1 MRILLVQ
8 PKSSGFMGQISK
20 SGKAG
25 FARVTLTTLAA
36 LTADEHEVRIHDA
49 RLSEPDY
56 DEDWDLVGFTGMSCE
71 IPHVYRMADSFRRR
85 GKTVVIGGYHASA
98 LPEEALQHA
107 DFVVVGEA
115 EGLWPQVLKEIANG
129 GAKQKIYKNDG
140 AIEMCNM
147 AIPRRD
153 LLDQKMYSVPST
165 IQATRGCPFNCEFC
179 TVTKFFGRSYRM
191 RPVAEVVDEIKSRPD
206 RFWMFLDD
214 NLVADPVYTKS
225 LFKSLIPLG
234 ITWGAQT
241 SFTFTNDPELMDL
254 YAAAGGCYAFIGF
267 ESITADTLKSMRKGF
282 NKPENYAEGVLKLHR
297 RGITIMGSFIFGLD
311 GDDLSVF
318 KRTVDF
324 VNAAK
329 IDIPLYNILTP
340 FPGTSFY
347 QRMEDEGRIVDRDW
361 ANYDVCHSVIQPK
374 NMTSEELYNGYV
386 WAVRE
391 TYKLP
396 NILRRVVRFKP
407 GWKWRL
413 AASYSYM
420 RKAYKL
426 CPPPIHPEKYA
437 NAPTI
442 SLSEEPK
449 AS

>member
-1 MRILLVQ
+1 MKILLVQ

-36 LTADEHEVRIHDA
+36 LNLDENEVHIHDA
-49 RLSEPDY
+49 RLREPDY
-56 DEDWDLVGFTGMSCE
+56 NEDWDLVGFTGMTCE
-71 IPHVYRMADSFRRR
+71 IPHVYRMADSFRKK

-115 EGLWPQVLKEIANG
+115 EGLWSQILKEVDNG
-129 GAKQKIYKNDG
+129 GPKQKIYKNSKPVK
-140 AIEMCNM
+140 MCNM

-153 LLDQKMYSVPST
+153 LLDLEMYSVPST

-179 TVTKFFGRSYRM
+179 TVTKFFGRSYRT
-191 RPVAEVVDEIKSRPD
+191 RPVDEVIDEIKSRPD
-206 RFWMFLDD
+206 KLWMFLDD
-214 NLVADPVYTKS
+214 NLVGDPAYAKS
-225 LFKSLIPLG
+225 LLKALIPLNL
-234 ITWGAQT
+234 TWGAQT
-241 SFTFTNDPELMDL
+241 SFTITTDPELMDL
-254 YAAAGGCYAFIGF
+254 YQAAGGRYAFIGF
-267 ESITADTLKSMRKGF
+267 ESITADTLNSIRKRF
-282 NKPENYAEGVLKLHR
+282 NKPDKYAEGVKELHR

-311 GDDLSVF
+311 GDDMNVF

-340 FPGTSFY
+340 FPGTQLY
-347 QRMEDEGRIVDRDW
+347 QRMEDEGRIIDRDW
-361 ANYDVCHSVIQPK
+361 ANYDVCHAVIQPK
-374 NMTSEELYNGYV
+374 NMTPEELLNGYF

-391 TYKLP
+391 TYRLP
-396 NILRRVVRFKP
+396 NILHRIVRFQK

-420 RKAYKL
+420 RKAYKF
-426 CPPPIHPEKYA
+426 CSPA
-437 NAPTI
+437 NNGLTPN
-442 SLSEEPK
+442 S
-449 AS
+449 

>member
-1 MRILLVQ
+1 MKILLVQ

-36 LTADEHEVRIHDA
+36 LTPDGNDVRIHDA

-56 DEDWDLVGFTGMSCE
+56 DEDWDLVGFTGMTCE
-71 IPHVYRMADSFRRR
+71 IPHVYRMADSFRKK
-85 GKTVVIGGYHASA
+85 GKTVVIGGYHATA

-115 EGLWPQVLKEIANG
+115 EGLWPQILKEMGNG
-129 GAKQKIYKNDG
+129 GPKQRIYENREP
-140 AIEMCNM
+140 IEMCNM
-147 AIPRRD
+147 AIPRRN
-153 LLDQKMYSVPST
+153 LLDLAMYSVPYT
-165 IQATRGCPFNCEFC
+165 IQASRGCPFNCEFC
-179 TVTKFFGRSYRM
+179 TVTKFFGRSYRT

-206 RFWMFLDD
+206 QLWMFLDD
-214 NLVADPVYTKS
+214 NLVGDPTYAKS
-225 LFKSLIPLG
+225 LFKALIPLN

-241 SFTFTNDPELMDL
+241 SFTITKDPELMDL
-254 YAAAGGCYAFIGF
+254 YKEAGGCYAFIGF
-267 ESITADTLKSMRKGF
+267 ESISADTLNSVRKSF
-282 NKPENYAEGVLKLHR
+282 NKPDKYAEGVKELHR

-311 GDDLSVF
+311 GDDVSVF

-340 FPGTSFY
+340 FPGTVL
-347 QRMEDEGRIVDRDW
+347 QQKMEDEGRIIDRDW
-361 ANYDVCHSVIQPK
+361 GNYDVCHTVIQPK
-374 NMTSEELYNGYV
+374 NMTPEELLNGYF

-391 TYKLP
+391 TYKLR
-396 NILRRVVRFKP
+396 NILYRIVRFHK

-420 RKAYKL
+420 RKAYKF
-426 CPPPIHPEKYA
+426 CPP
-437 NAPTI
+437 
-442 SLSEEPK
+442 
-449 AS
+449 ASDPAKKPSP

>member
-1 MRILLVQ
+1 MKILLVQ
-8 PKSSGFMGQISK
+8 PKSTGFMGQISR

-36 LTADEHEVRIHDA
+36 LTPDEHEVRIHDA

-85 GKTVVIGGYHASA
+85 GKIVVIGGYHASA
-98 LPEEALQHA
+98 LPEEALQHT

-115 EGLWPQVLKEIANG
+115 EGLWPQILREISNG
-129 GAKQKIYKNDG
+129 GAKQKIYKNSE
-140 AIEMCNM
+140 AIEMRNM
-147 AIPRRD
+147 AIPRRN

-179 TVTKFFGRSYRM
+179 TVTKFFGHSYRS

-206 RFWMFLDD
+206 RLWMFLDD
-214 NLVADPVYTKS
+214 SLVADPAYAKS
-225 LFKSLIPLG
+225 LFKALIPLN

-241 SFTFTNDPELMDL
+241 SFTITKDPELMDL
-254 YAAAGGCYAFIGF
+254 YAAAGGRSAFIGF
-267 ESITADTLKSMRKGF
+267 ESITADTLNSMHKRF
-282 NKPENYAEGVLKLHR
+282 NKPDKYAEGVLELHR
-297 RGITIMGSFIFGLD
+297 RGIMVMGSFIFGLD

-324 VNAAK
+324 VNTAK
-329 IDIPLYNILTP
+329 IDIPHYNILTP
-340 FPGTSFY
+340 FPGTRLY
-347 QRMEDEGRIVDRDW
+347 QRMEDEGRIIDRDW

-374 NMTSEELYNGYV
+374 NMTSEELQNGYF

-396 NILRRVVRFKP
+396 NILKRILRFHG

-413 AASYSYM
+413 ATSYTYM
-420 RKAYKL
+420 RKAYKF

-437 NAPTI
+437 NATP
-442 SLSEEPK
+442 S
-449 AS
+449 